1 LGKSISRFLENCGDN
16 PLLDRKEFGVL
27 PHVFELAFCETYN
40 IDLLVIDRI
49 LLEQPLQDR
58 LYESNRG
65 QMLLLAAGKS
75 RFEAAMVV
83 AHKNSGVSDK
93 KSARFNPPLHSI
105 DACSI
110 FAIALHVAV
119 ERSQSDIMA
128 GLVAAGVQIDARD
141 NYGDTALHYATH
153 REDATMMDFS
163 WTYGTQLMSK
173 TTTKRH
179 HRVGALHG
187 MQLYFTGTK
196 ELWKLCSIMGP
207 TLIRRG

>member
-1 LGKSISRFLENCGDN
+1 MSDSLILLFGKKYLPLPGKLWGY
-16 PLLDRKEFGVL
+16 PLLERKEFGVL
-27 PHVFELAFCETYN
+27 PYVFELAFCETYN

-58 LYESNRG
+58 LYESNGG

-75 RFEAAMVV
+75 RFEAAIVV

-141 NYGDTALHYATH
+141 SYGDTALHHATR
-153 REDATMMDFS
+153 REDATMMDFLLDLRAPS
-163 WTYGTQLMSK
+163 
-173 TTTKRH
+173 
-179 HRVGALHG
+179 
-187 MQLYFTGTK
+187 
-196 ELWKLCSIMGP
+196 
-207 TLIRRG
+207 